1 MPLKKTE
8 TTIIQLCNYHETSN
22 YHPTI
27 IQLLWLPCF
36 FHMFFHWTVA
46 EPENPTRF
54 RKPLWALWSSARGP
68 RSRNNLG
75 YHLTQYGH
83 VPRCFQSFQYYML
96 EHDHMINIEKN
107 KINQMFDPM
116 FEMVMF
122 YWYKDIETISNLHWV
137 VIGHN
142 WCHLHPIFPLGTR
155 RTLRPP
161 RVPSVVWTPSTGTSQ
176 LYRFHRLHPAAPGH
190 VLRYPLVI

>member
-1 MPLKKTE
+1 MQLSWN
-8 TTIIQLCNYHETSN
+8 IQLSSN
-22 YHPTI
+22 YHPTAVI
-27 IQLLWLPCF
+27 A
-36 FHMFFHWTVA
+36 MFFPHVFPLNSCGTWESHPLQETSVGLMILGAGSEVA
-46 EPENPTRF
+46 
-54 RKPLWALWSSARGP
+54 KQLGVPLDPIWSCSKMFP
-68 RSRNNLG
+68 I
-75 YHLTQYGH
+75 
-83 VPRCFQSFQYYML
+83 FQYYML
-96 EHDHMINIEKN
+96 EHDHMINIEKK

>member
-1 MPLKKTE
+1 MFFPHVFPLNSWGTWE
-8 TTIIQLCNYHETSN
+8 SHPLQETSVGLM
-22 YHPTI
+22 I
-27 IQLLWLPCF
+27 LGAGSEVAKQLGVPLDPIWSCSK
-36 FHMFFHWTVA
+36 MF
-46 EPENPTRF
+46 PI
-54 RKPLWALWSSARGP
+54 
-68 RSRNNLG
+68 
-75 YHLTQYGH
+75 
-83 VPRCFQSFQYYML
+83 FQYYML
-96 EHDHMINIEKN
+96 EHDHMINIEK

-142 WCHLHPIFPLGTR
+142 WFHLHPIFPLGTQ

-176 LYRFHRLHPAAPGH
+176 LYRFQRLHPAAPGH
-190 VLRYPLVI
+190 VLRSSGFLLGHGPNTWIILSQLEIRALNSIICCCEQQ